1 MNSEPLTSDSTLNPN
16 SGVTDAV
23 TEPVDSCVVTKTS
36 SANADKGILNN
47 PAPSPLNNDADIEP
61 DMLTLPVNS
70 EPLIVFTINLSPS
83 LTDAVAE
90 PLAILGATVDGTLI
104 NWEPSPTKNCATTLP
119 LTSTEPLNSLPL
131 CVDST
136 LNPKS
141 GETDAVTEP
150 LAINADNS
158 ASGERAALGIS
169 NKPAPLPLN
178 IEPESN
184 VTLPLISIEPVNC
197 EPLSKDSTL
206 NPNSGVT
213 DAVTLPVDIDTA
225 IKASGAKAVLGISNN
240 LAPLPE

>member
-1 MNSEPLTSDSTLNPN
+1 M
-16 SGVTDAV
+16 
-23 TEPVDSCVVTKTS
+23 
-36 SANADKGILNN
+36 
-47 PAPSPLNNDADIEP
+47 
-61 DMLTLPVNS
+61 
-70 EPLIVFTINLSPS
+70 
-83 LTDAVAE
+83 
-90 PLAILGATVDGTLI
+90 
-104 NWEPSPTKNCATTLP
+104 
-119 LTSTEPLNSLPL
+119 NSLPL

-150 LAINADNS
+150 LAINADNN

-169 NKPAPLPLN
+169 NKPAPLPLK
-178 IEPESN
+178 IEPDAN
-184 VTLPLISIEPVNC
+184 VTLPLISIEPVNS

-225 IKASGAKAVLGISNN
+225 IKASGANAVLGISNN